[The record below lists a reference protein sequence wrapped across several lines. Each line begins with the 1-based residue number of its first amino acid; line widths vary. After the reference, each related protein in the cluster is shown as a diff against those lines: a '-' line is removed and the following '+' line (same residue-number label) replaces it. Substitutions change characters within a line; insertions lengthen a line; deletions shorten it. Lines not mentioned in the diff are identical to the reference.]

1 MKDIDITKDSTPVAA
16 DIVTRC
22 TKCKLELRHTVLS
35 HNKEGIVAKVKC
47 CTCGGEHKYYSEQKR
62 AAAKIKKEKAAIA
75 AKKTREAEKY
85 ARLLEQNQGKKI
97 IPYGMLQ
104 KYNDHDIIDHKTF
117 GKGVVTTA
125 YSQKIDVLFETGVR
139 ILACNRE
146 SQ

>member
-1 MKDIDITKDSTPVAA
+1 MIDIDIVKDNTPVAG

-22 TKCKLELRHTVLS
+22 TKCKLELRHIVIS
-35 HNKEGIVAKVKC
+35 HNKEGIVARVKC

-62 AAAKIKKEKAAIA
+62 ALAKIKKEKAAKV
-75 AKKTREAEKY
+75 AKKNREAERY

-97 IPYGMLQ
+97 ISYGMSQ
-104 KYNDHDIIDHKTF
+104 KYKDHDIIDHKTF

-125 YSQKIDVLFETGVR
+125 YSQKIDVLFETGLR
-139 ILACNRE
+139 ILACNRN